1 MNEERYTVLIV
12 DDDEEIIDLLK
23 EHFKKRNCEAVATQD
38 PVAVIDKLKKFS
50 IKLMLLDLKMR
61 KLDGFGV
68 LEKIKQEGL
77 TLPPTLIITGFLPKY
92 QTQLETHGIH
102 ADDVITKPFD
112 FDVMERAI
120 NRRLGQQIVTSEVG
134 SEYEDKIYRKNRC
147 RIGFVEDEQDLLKD
161 LGYFFEERNYK
172 VSCFSNA
179 VDALHSMKKEPVD
192 IVFVDIKLPGMQ
204 GDELMVE
211 LKKFSRP
218 PVMIPMSA
226 DPLPEDMERKLKG
239 CGCKNSITKPFD
251 IVELIELVK
260 TIAVEK
266 ELLG

>member
-1 MNEERYTVLIV
+1 MSEQRYTVLIV
-12 DDDEEIIDLLK
+12 DDEKEIIDLL
-23 EHFKKRNCEAVATQD
+23 EDHFKKRNCEAIATQD
-38 PVAVIDKLKKFS
+38 PAAVVDKLKRFS
-50 IKLMLLDLKMR
+50 VKLMLLDLKMR
-61 KLDGFGV
+61 NLDGFGV
-68 LEKIKQEGL
+68 LEKIRHEGIA
-77 TLPPTLIITGFLPKY
+77 LPPTIIITGFLAKY
-92 QTQLETHGIH
+92 EDRLKEHGISK
-102 ADDVITKPFD
+102 DDVITKPFD
-112 FDVMERAI
+112 FDAMERAI
-120 NRRLGQQIVTSEVG
+120 NRKLGHQIVTSEVG

-147 RIGFVEDEQDLLKD
+147 RLGFVEDEQDLLKD

-179 VDALHSMKKEPVD
+179 VDALRSMKKEPVD

-204 GDELMVE
+204 GDELMAE
-211 LKKFSRP
+211 LKTFPRP

-226 DPLPEDMERKLKG
+226 DPLLEDMEKKLKG